1 MRFPHPLSPLSSL
14 SPLSARR
21 VVSTIRGTSPHRM
34 LDLFTT
40 MSMSESPLPVEAAMT
55 AVLATGLA
63 ILFGLHCLQ
72 SPSPQKMASSRQ
84 PQTSPSTSLTHYYF
98 SLPLPLQLPDPITE
112 PSKYCHEIFTWRY
125 TAVWIAIFGCVV
137 ITQCYEKFNAWGYFW
152 TCGGLALP
160 LLLQPWLYPRAS
172 SLPSMDAGA
181 IVVNPDVHRPFHKR
195 YSAKVVVYLATYSF
209 IGNYWYT
216 QYFYCVLNAKYTMPS
231 HRLNDV
237 PIAMFLATHFYFS
250 TYHACISNGIL
261 RYVDRSYVGGW
272 KKTILFWYSVL
283 FLSYFT
289 AFMETLTI
297 SSFPYYS
304 FEDRTV
310 AYIWG
315 SAFYGIY
322 FIVSF
327 PGFYYFDSRI
337 DEGIVA
343 TKGGDSCS
351 RPNDEGT
358 SVTLAGAFITACGH
372 GMMILTL
379 LDFVRLHLG
388 IPLVIGGV
396 AFAAT

>member
-1 MRFPHPLSPLSSL
+1 M
-14 SPLSARR
+14 
-21 VVSTIRGTSPHRM
+21 TSIGM
-34 LDLFTT
+34 GDLQI
-40 MSMSESPLPVEAAMT
+40 EAAMT
-55 AVLATGLA
+55 AILATGFA
-63 ILFGLHCLQ
+63 ILAGLHFLQ
-72 SPSPQKMASSRQ
+72 YPSQQQQHPDVIC
-84 PQTSPSTSLTHYYF
+84 YYGNI
-98 SLPLPLQLPDPITE
+98 PLPLELPHPISE

-125 TAVWIAIFGCVV
+125 TLIWIAIFGCVV
-137 ITQCYEKFNAWGYFW
+137 ITQIYEIYNAWGYLI

-160 LLLQPWLYPRAS
+160 LFLQPLLHPRATC
-172 SLPSMDAGA
+172 LGGLRGID
-181 IVVNPDVHRPFHKR
+181 NPDLHRPFHKR
-195 YSAKVVVYLATYSF
+195 YSTKVALYLATYSF

-216 QYFYCVLNAKYTMPS
+216 HYFYSVLKAEYTMPA

-250 TYHACISNGIL
+250 TYHACVSNGFL
-261 RYVDRSYVGGW
+261 RYVDRNYISGW
-272 KKTILFWYSVL
+272 RKSLLFGYSVL
-283 FLSYFT
+283 FLSYLT

-327 PGFYYFDSRI
+327 PGFYYFDSNI
-337 DEGIVA
+337 DEGTVS
-343 TKGGDSCS
+343 TKDGSRQPNGGGDS
-351 RPNDEGT
+351 
-358 SVTLAGAFITACGH
+358 VTLLDAFTTACGH

-379 LDFVRLHLG
+379 LDFARLYLG

>member
-1 MRFPHPLSPLSSL
+1 M
-14 SPLSARR
+14 
-21 VVSTIRGTSPHRM
+21 STMGTG
-34 LDLFTT
+34 DL
-40 MSMSESPLPVEAAMT
+40 PIEAVMT
-55 AVLATGLA
+55 AILATGFA
-63 ILFGLHCLQ
+63 ILVGLHFLQ
-72 SPSPQKMASSRQ
+72 IPWQSHSVSQDDDAAAAAIVVGNIS
-84 PQTSPSTSLTHYYF
+84 
-98 SLPLPLQLPDPITE
+98 LPLQLPHPITE

-125 TAVWIAIFGCVV
+125 SLVWMGIFGCVV
-137 ITQCYEKFNAWGYFW
+137 ITQIYETYNAYGYLV

-160 LLLQPWLYPRAS
+160 LLLQPWLHPRAS
-172 SLPSMDAGA
+172 CLGGVTM
-181 IVVNPDVHRPFHKR
+181 VNPDVHRPLHQR
-195 YSAKVVVYLATYSF
+195 YSTKVVVYLGTYSF

-216 QYFYCVLNAKYTMPS
+216 HYFYSVLHAKYTMPA

-237 PIAMFLATHFYFS
+237 PIAMYLATHFYFS

-261 RYVDRSYVGGW
+261 RYVDRRYASGW
-272 KKTILFWYSVL
+272 RKSLLFWYSVL
-283 FLSYFT
+283 FLSYLT

-304 FEDRTV
+304 FEDRTM

-327 PGFYYFDSRI
+327 PGFYYFDSHI
-337 DEGIVA
+337 DAAGILS
-343 TKGGDSCS
+343 TKDGVVQQPNGGG
-351 RPNDEGT
+351 R
-358 SVTLAGAFITACGH
+358 SVTLMDAFVTACGH
-372 GMMILTL
+372 GMIILTL